1 MQYSNVIF
9 LHIRPTTKKVVNLKM
24 EAFSLT
30 VNVNISVNFLSN
42 LTTKD
47 IDSFR
52 ISFSW
57 GFWNCPWLLD
67 LIKSWWRYW
76 QLKRRLPFSNWP
88 LFYVVAVDITIVAIA
103 LTGLENYLSNNLNP
117 VLWHEKNHCITNK
130 LLFYLSENS
139 NFH

>member
-52 ISFSW
+52 ISFS
-57 GFWNCPWLLD
+57 
-67 LIKSWWRYW
+67 
-76 QLKRRLPFSNWP
+76 
-88 LFYVVAVDITIVAIA
+88 
-103 LTGLENYLSNNLNP
+103 
-117 VLWHEKNHCITNK
+117 
-130 LLFYLSENS
+130 
-139 NFH
+139 